1 MPRLGALSAAP
12 VSTPISLSF
21 CPALLSEDKRQAENF
36 QSSHGLS
43 VTNTDSWVDWA
54 FWPPSKRMFSRPS
67 ECERI
72 PRKRDGA

>member
-1 MPRLGALSAAP
+1 MARLGALSAAS

-43 VTNTDSWVDWA
+43 VTHTHSWADWA
-54 FWPPSKRMFSRPS
+54 FWPLQKVFKA
-67 ECERI
+67 E
-72 PRKRDGA
+72 